1 MYNNI
6 YEEYIRNIIGYP
18 SNATNNCYSCNMNM
32 EETSYTNNSQVP
44 KSQIE
49 QCYPEIYKIIYPM
62 VKKACNDNFNLNTEE
77 EIDKITNEIYYA
89 IEDNN
94 QINININLE
103 NAVRTKTPENASNRN
118 QKEVVNSKENLSEQ
132 SMNNTR
138 NTETRRITNNNLR
151 DLIKILIIRELLNR
165 PNIRPP
171 RPPRPP
177 HHRPPFPGFPGGP
190 GGGGPRPP
198 MMPRDLEYSQDY
210 YDIYEF

>member
-18 SNATNNCYSCNMNM
+18 NNTNNNCYSCNMNM
-32 EETSYTNNSQVP
+32 EENSYTNSQVP

-103 NAVRTKTPENASNRN
+103 NAVRTKTAENASNRN

-177 HHRPPFPGFPGGP
+177 I
-190 GGGGPRPP
+190 
-198 MMPRDLEYSQDY
+198 MPRDLEYSQDY

>member
-18 SNATNNCYSCNMNM
+18 NNTNNNCYSCNMNM
-32 EETSYTNNSQVP
+32 EENSYTNSQVP

-103 NAVRTKTPENASNRN
+103 NAVRTKTAENASNRN
-118 QKEVVNSKENLSEQ
+118 QKEVVNSKENSEH
-132 SMNNTR
+132 SMKDTR
-138 NTETRRITNNNLR
+138 NKENRRITNNNLR

-165 PNIRPP
+165 PNIKPP

-198 MMPRDLEYSQDY
+198 IMPRDLEYSQDY

>member
-18 SNATNNCYSCNMNM
+18 NNTNNNCYSCNMNM
-32 EETSYTNNSQVP
+32 EENSYTNSQVP

-165 PNIRPP
+165 PNIKPP

-190 GGGGPRPP
+190 GGGGPRPRI
-198 MMPRDLEYSQDY
+198 MPRDLEYSQDY

>member
-18 SNATNNCYSCNMNM
+18 NNTNNNCYSCNMNM
-32 EETSYTNNSQVP
+32 EENSYTNLQVP

-77 EIDKITNEIYYA
+77 EIDKITNEIYYG

-94 QINININLE
+94 Q
-103 NAVRTKTPENASNRN
+103 
-118 QKEVVNSKENLSEQ
+118 
-132 SMNNTR
+132 MNNTR

-198 MMPRDLEYSQDY
+198 IMPRDLEYSQDY

>member
-18 SNATNNCYSCNMNM
+18 SNTSNNCYSCNINM
-32 EETSYTNNSQVP
+32 EENNYSNSQVT
-44 KSQIE
+44 KSKIE

-62 VKKACNDNFNLNTEE
+62 VKKVCNNNLNLNTEE
-77 EIDKITNEIYYA
+77 EIDKITDEIYYA

-103 NAVRTKTPENASNRN
+103 NAVRTKTAENANNNRN

-132 SMNNTR
+132 SMNDTR
-138 NTETRRITNNNLR
+138 SREIRRITNNNLR

-198 MMPRDLEYSQDY
+198 IMPRDLEYSQDY
-210 YDIYEF
+210 YDIYEI

>member
-103 NAVRTKTPENASNRN
+103 NAVRTKTSENASNRN

-132 SMNNTR
+132 SMNSTR

-198 MMPRDLEYSQDY
+198 IMPRDLEYSQDY